1 MRRVI
6 LVVAL
11 LALVLIGCGGPPAD
25 TTVGDPPQA
34 KAIETTGNEKLD
46 KIVADWKSSVPAV
59 MKEQQVKDPIE
70 QKVYQSNAS
79 LQEIADF
86 YKKLTE
92 QSWVESPRMP
102 GIQNGVL
109 LTGYDSGNTTLVV
122 GAVDAKPLGGTGVV
136 IYTAKGTK

>member
-1 MRRVI
+1 
-6 LVVAL
+6 VVVL
-11 LALVLIGCGGPPAD
+11 LGLVLAGCGGTPAD

-34 KAIETTGNEKLD
+34 TVIEKSGNEKVD

-70 QKVYQSNAS
+70 EKVYQSNAS

-92 QSWVESPRMP
+92 KSWVQSQRMP

-122 GAVDAKPLGGTGVV
+122 GAIDATPLGGTGVV